1 MLGGARPAITAPPT
15 GMIEGVAKDTQGQ
28 PLPAYIDTHGIQTDH
43 SQRRQ
48 SRGRADNDLPE
59 GTLLTRFSVDLLAG
73 TGTRTTRPGGPPNG
87 GTLPSYSQTNL
98 GVSHTFELPHV
109 GAIKVR
115 FDVIN
120 LFDEIYLLRS
130 STSLGAF
137 SPAFAPR
144 RTFYAGI
151 TKQF

>member
-1 MLGGARPAITAPPT
+1 MTASS
-15 GMIEGVAKDTQGQ
+15 GLSYVWEG
-28 PLPAYIDTHGIQTDH
+28 
-43 SQRRQ
+43 
-48 SRGRADNDLPE
+48 
-59 GTLLTRFSVDLLAG
+59 TRFSADLLAG

-87 GTLPSYSQTNL
+87 GTVPSYSQTNL
-98 GVSHTFELPHV
+98 GVSHTFELPYV